1 MKESVFQL
9 IGKPRISTFEFKL
22 NKEYK
27 FDGEIKLELSSNVQ
41 ISKGIDEHDY
51 QAVVTLSLG
60 IFETC
65 NLIDSPFQINAEIE
79 GNFKWM
85 ENLEKD
91 QNSLD
96 MMLKQNAPAIL
107 YSYIRPIIT
116 MMTVE
121 ANLPPLVIPLM
132 NFQKK

>member
-9 IGKPRISTFEFKL
+9 IGKPRISKFEFQL
-22 NKEYK
+22 NREYK
-27 FDGEIKLELSSNVQ
+27 FSGEIKLELSNNIQ
-41 ISKGIDEHDY
+41 ISKGIDEHAN
-51 QAVVTLSLG
+51 QAMVRLNLG

-65 NLIDSPFQINAEIE
+65 NFNDSPFKIHTEIE
-79 GNFKWM
+79 GNFKWD
-85 ENLEKD
+85 EDSEKD
-91 QNSLD
+91 QDSLNI
-96 MMLKQNAPAIL
+96 MLKQNAPAIL

-132 NFQKK
+132 NFQKE